1 MCVCGCG
8 TPSCSSSCFVKCEF
22 NTCDLTFLGELRQ
35 LRRNLHKLRIRP
47 VLACH
52 IRLPH
57 CHSPFSVAAAAL
69 CRALGEHLSDTML
82 RCFVCL
88 VEQLSDPATLVA
100 SLPFALCPARCCLLP
115 HLLIL
120 LAKLKLHPSS
130 ASSSAKQL
138 TAVAPQLLSSSAAQQ
153 LGNCHLHLQSPFWLR
168 F

>member
-1 MCVCGCG
+1 MKTVSCTLPVCLFICLRVCMSDCVCEWCAGVCVCGCG
-8 TPSCSSSCFVKCEF
+8 TPTCSSSCFVKCEF

-100 SLPFALCPARCCLLP
+100 SVPSVPFALNAAACCPICSFC
-115 HLLIL
+115 
-120 LAKLKLHPSS
+120 
-130 ASSSAKQL
+130 
-138 TAVAPQLLSSSAAQQ
+138 
-153 LGNCHLHLQSPFWLR
+153 WLN
-168 F
+168 

>member
-1 MCVCGCG
+1 MKTVSCTLPVCLFICLRVCESDCVCEWCVCVCVCGCG
-8 TPSCSSSCFVKCEF
+8 TPTCSSSCFVKCEF

-57 CHSPFSVAAAAL
+57 CHSPFSVAGAAL

-88 VEQLSDPATLVA
+88 VEQLSGPATLVA
-100 SLPFALCPARCCLLP
+100 SVPLLP
-115 HLLIL
+115 
-120 LAKLKLHPSS
+120 S
-130 ASSSAKQL
+130 ALPA
-138 TAVAPQLLSSSAAQQ
+138 TACCPICSF
-153 LGNCHLHLQSPFWLR
+153 CWLN
-168 F
+168 